1 MTNDE
6 MRVVK
11 RDGRLEEISFDKI
24 LRRVKSIGSEANLN
38 LNYTQFVMRVIDQ
51 LHDKITTRQID
62 ELAAEQCAGLV
73 TTHPDYGVLA
83 SHIVVS
89 NMHKESPSSFS
100 DAIAILSSFVNNAGK
115 ETSLINQNISQFVEY
130 NQDVLNVSVDKSRD
144 YMLDYFGLKTLE
156 RSYLMSVNGKR
167 IETPQYMFM
176 RVACGIHVQSYQ
188 DFAWTKQKD
197 NDEIVA
203 AVIET
208 YNLMSQKY
216 FIHATP
222 TLFNAATP
230 RPQLSS
236 CYLIAMEDDSIDGI
250 FNTLKDCAAI
260 SKWAGG
266 IGLHV
271 HNIRSTGSHIR
282 GTNGHSNG
290 LVPMLRV
297 FNSTA
302 RYVDQ
307 GGGKRNGSFAIYVEP
322 WHGDIF
328 DFLDLRKN
336 HGDEELRARD
346 LFYALWIPDLFM
358 ERVKANTDWSLF
370 CPDECPGLSE
380 AYGAK
385 FAELYTDYEKQGRA
399 IKTVKARDLF
409 WAILDSQMETGTPY
423 MLYKDAANLKS
434 NQKNLGTIKSSNL
447 CTEIIEYS
455 SSEETAV
462 CNLASIALPKFVKQ
476 DKTFDYDKLVEVTR
490 VVTRNLNKVIDINFY
505 PTEKTRTSNL
515 KHRPIGIGVQ
525 GLADVFALMDL
536 PFHSDRARHINQDI
550 FESIYYGAVTAS
562 VELAKKNEPYSSF
575 VGSPASEGKLQFDLW
590 NVKPSPRYNWKQV
603 KADVVKHGMRNSLLV
618 APMPTASTSQILGN
632 NECFEPFTSN
642 IYKRRTLAGEF
653 LVVNKHLLRDL
664 LELGLWTR
672 ELKDNIIANNGSIQH
687 IEGIPDHLKQK
698 YKIVWEIPMKHVIDM
713 AADRAPFI
721 CQSQSMNL
729 WVEDP
734 KYNTLTSMHFYSWQK
749 GLKTGLYY
757 LRRKPKHQPQQFTIV
772 PKSEQTG
779 SSEEDNEPECLMCSG

>member
-1 MTNDE
+1 MANEE
-6 MRVVK
+6 MRVIK

-24 LRRVKSIGSEANLN
+24 LRRVKSIGNEANLS
-38 LNYTQFVMRVIDQ
+38 LNYTQFVMKVIDQ

-73 TTHPDYGVLA
+73 TTHPDYGILA

-89 NMHKESPSSFS
+89 NMHKESPTSFS
-100 DAIAILSSFVNNAGK
+100 ECISILRSFVNNAGK
-115 ETSLINQNISQFVEY
+115 ESPLIHCNIAKFIEY
-130 NQDVLNVSVDKSRD
+130 NTKILDGAIDKSRD
-144 YMLDYFGLKTLE
+144 YLLDYFGLKTLE

-176 RVACGIHVQSYQ
+176 RVACGIHIPSKNFVLKNQEET
-188 DFAWTKQKD
+188 DKIL
-197 NDEIVA
+197 E

-222 TLFNAATP
+222 TLFNAGTP

-236 CYLIAMEDDSIDGI
+236 CYLIGMEDDSIDGI
-250 FNTLKDCAAI
+250 FSTLKDCATI

-328 DFLDLRKN
+328 EFLDLRKN

-358 ERVKANTDWSLF
+358 ERVKGDANWSLF
-370 CPDECPGLSE
+370 CPDACPDLSE
-380 AYGAK
+380 SYGSK
-385 FAELYTDYEKQGRA
+385 FAELYIKYESEGKA
-399 IKTVKARDLF
+399 VKVVKARELF

-455 SSEETAV
+455 SSKETAV
-462 CNLASIALPKFVKQ
+462 CNLASIALSKFVKQ
-476 DKTFDYDKLVEVTR
+476 DKTFDYDKLVDVTR
-490 VVTRNLNKVIDINFY
+490 VVTRNLNKVIDVNFY
-505 PTEKTRTSNL
+505 PTEKTLTSNM

-525 GLADVFALMDL
+525 GLADVFAMMDM
-536 PFHSDRARHINQDI
+536 PFHSDRARQVNIDI

-562 VELAKKNEPYSSF
+562 IELAKKLDAYESF
-575 VGSPASEGKLQFDLW
+575 SGSPASEGKLQFDLW
-590 NVKPSPRYNWKQV
+590 NIKPSARYNWKQV
-603 KADVVKHGMRNSLLV
+603 KEDVVRYGMRNSLLV

-653 LVVNKHLLRDL
+653 IVVNKHLLRDL
-664 LELGLWTR
+664 VELGLWTK
-672 ELKDNIIANNGSIQH
+672 ELKDNMVANNGSIQQ
-687 IEGIPDHLKQK
+687 IEGIPENIKQK
-698 YKIVWEIPMKHVIDM
+698 YKIVWEIPMRHVIDM
-713 AADRAPFI
+713 AADRAPYI

-729 WVEDP
+729 WIEDP
-734 KYNTLTSMHFYSWQK
+734 KYNTLTSMHFYAWQK

-772 PKSEQTG
+772 PKSERNN
-779 SSEEDNEPECLMCSG
+779 SSDDDNEPECLMCSG